1 MEAIKI
7 FVLTVND
14 SLTQCRLNKY
24 TNLTLRIEHK
34 HPKSDLVFEFEKGN

>member
-7 FVLTVND
+7 FSLIVTD
-14 SLTQCRLNKY
+14 SITHCRLNKY